1 MILRNKYRI
10 SNLTIKELIE
20 SFLKELSFYYTL
32 ENTIRGDFW
41 DAIPNNYNSCEF
53 NIKELPG
60 WRFGVWSTD
69 TISKS
74 YFSMSKNQ
82 LIFFAQYEKDID
94 KFKPSRTALKCNLL
108 RQRYEEGNDDKGIH
122 LIELWDFSELL
133 RLLQFIKEHK
143 FVARWASWQC
153 NFQVWDYI
161 PFYICAKKV
170 ILEDLYNF
178 KQSLKENFKLFK
190 AYRDSKRKLT
200 KICKKYHVPA
210 MIIKESDNWFP
221 RLHVIV
227 YSENHEKLEDVDFAI
242 DKYQNY
248 IRKNYI
254 IEIDFT
260 WCEDL
265 DWFNKRKT
273 LAIGNESL
281 SKNDEDKEVI
291 LWMKN

>member
-1 MILRNKYRI
+1 MILKNKYKL
-10 SNLTIKELIE
+10 SNLTIEELIE

-32 ENTIRGDFW
+32 ENITRGGFW
-41 DAIPNNYNSCEF
+41 DSIPNKYDSCEF

-74 YFSMSKNQ
+74 YFNINKEQ
-82 LIFFAQYEKDID
+82 LIFFTQYEKDVD
-94 KFKPSRTALKCNLL
+94 KFKPSRTALRCNLL

-122 LIELWDFSELL
+122 LLELWDLL
-133 RLLQFIKEHK
+133 DLLKLLQFIKKHK
-143 FVARWASWQC
+143 YIARWASWQSD
-153 NFQVWDYI
+153 FQVWDYI
-161 PFYICAKKV
+161 PSYTCAKKV
-170 ILEDLYNF
+170 ISEDLYSF
-178 KQSLKENFKLFK
+178 KQNLKENFKLFK
-190 AYRDSKRKLT
+190 AYKDSKRKLAE
-200 KICKKYHVPA
+200 ICRKYHIPA

-221 RLHVIV
+221 RLNIIV

-242 DKYQNY
+242 DKYQSY
-248 IRKNYI
+248 VRKNYFM
-254 IEIDFT
+254 EIDFT

-281 SKNDEDKEVI
+281 LKNDGDKEVI